1 MIIEYTLLAIG
12 LSIMIF
18 GMLGVL
24 RFPDVFS
31 RLHAS
36 TKCDTGGAMSILIA
50 TALLIDTPFMIKVK
64 ILILTFF
71 IVMLNPMIS
80 HAIARGAHKAGVKP
94 EVEVDMYARDN
105 P

>member
-12 LSIMIF
+12 LSIMVF

-24 RFPDVFS
+24 RFPDVYS

-36 TKCDTGGAMSILIA
+36 TKCDTGGTMSILIA
-50 TALLIDTPFMIKVK
+50 IVLIIEAPWLIKVK
-64 ILILTFF
+64 LLILTFL

-94 EVEVDMYARDN
+94 KVEVDMYARDN